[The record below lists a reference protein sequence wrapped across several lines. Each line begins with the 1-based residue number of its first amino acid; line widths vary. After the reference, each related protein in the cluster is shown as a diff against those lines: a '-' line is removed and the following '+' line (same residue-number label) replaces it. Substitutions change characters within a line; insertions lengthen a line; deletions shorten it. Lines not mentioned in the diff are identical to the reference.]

1 MESLLGDILS
11 TIRLKSA
18 IYFKHGF
25 CGSWGMEAPNSPYSQ
40 FHLVTSGNCVLEIGE
55 EINSLEKGD
64 IAILPHGTPH
74 QIKATPDAVCIP
86 GQEAFME
93 IMKGDQP
100 FPGKETSTQLI
111 CGHYEIDRE
120 LSHPIFEELPPYI
133 IIKSA
138 DYGRYDL
145 IYSMF
150 ELILEEM
157 TLQKPGFDTVII
169 RLAEILFISII
180 RHYYLHQASEKLN
193 MFKDEMIYQAVN
205 LIHQELANSW
215 NIEKLAHRMGV
226 SRTLFIER
234 FKSAVGETPMKY
246 ITRWRM
252 TKARYLLKKIDLP
265 LPQIGEKVGYFSET
279 AFNRAFKQMCG
290 VSPGKFRQQLKQ
302 EEEKSTL

>member
-25 CGSWGMEAPNSPYSQ
+25 CGSWGMDAPDSPYSQ
-40 FHLVTSGNCVLEIGE
+40 FHLVTSGNCVLEIAGK
-55 EINSLEKGD
+55 INSLEKGD
-64 IAILPHGTPH
+64 IVIFPQGTSH
-74 QIKATPDAVCIP
+74 QIKATPDATCSP
-86 GQEAFME
+86 GYEAHKE
-93 IMKGDQP
+93 ILQGGQP
-100 FPGKETSTQLI
+100 FPGTEMNTQLI

-133 IIKSA
+133 IIKSI

-157 TLQKPGFDTVII
+157 TLQKPGFETVTI

-193 MFKDEMIYQAVN
+193 VFKDQMIYQAVN
-205 LIHQELANSW
+205 IIHKELASSW
-215 NIEKLAHRMGV
+215 NIEKLAQRVGA

-246 ITRWRM
+246 ITHWRM
-252 TKARYLLKKIDLP
+252 TKARYLLKETDLP
-265 LPQIGEKVGYFSET
+265 LPQVGEKVGYFSET
-279 AFNRAFKQMCG
+279 AFNRAFKQSCG
-290 VSPGKFRQQLKQ
+290 VSPGKFRQQLRVDN
-302 EEEKSTL
+302 KSKG